1 MTCLKLSAKQ
11 LSAQWGLDMYG
22 IYSRAQVEFEYTKEI
37 GQDGKNS
44 KAYIA
49 HDKYLDAELVIKEMA
64 RDKFEDSDAF
74 FAESRSLYK
83 AAHAHVVQI
92 QYACACEKNIYLA
105 LPYYKNGSLKD
116 FAKNKSLTVREVV
129 RFSIQ
134 ICSGL
139 HNIHSKGLIHFDIKP
154 DNILLS
160 DRLEALV
167 SDFGL
172 AKAMGLDYTATPAQM
187 YTKHMAPE
195 YFTDSEFTSQ
205 YDIYQLGLTIYRL
218 IIGEAEFNSQIAAFG
233 SFDEFK
239 NAILAEAFPRRLSLE
254 HIPSRLK
261 SIVEKCL
268 KVDRAQRYQSAL
280 DVANELAQI
289 DDNTLDWVY
298 ESLNGVRRW
307 HKVTPTHEYLLEVDG
322 AGTSVA
328 QKKTTTGKWSK
339 VKESCGGL
347 TTAAIKRFLRKF

>member
-1 MTCLKLSAKQ
+1 
-11 LSAQWGLDMYG
+11 MYG
-22 IYSRAQVEFEYTKEI
+22 IYSRAQVEFEYKKEI

-49 HDKYLDAELVIKEMA
+49 HDKYLDAELVIKEIA
-64 RDKFEDSDAF
+64 QNEFADSDEF
-74 FAESRSLYK
+74 FSESRLLYK

-92 QYACACEKNIYLA
+92 QYACACDENIYLA

-116 FAKNKSLTVREVV
+116 LAKSKILTMREIV

-160 DRLEALV
+160 DRMEALV

-172 AKAMGLDYTATPAQM
+172 AKAMGLNYTAAPAQM

-195 YFTDSEFTSQ
+195 YFTDEEFTSQ

-218 IIGEAEFNSQIAAFG
+218 IVGEPDFNAQIAAFG
-233 SFDEFK
+233 SFDELK
-239 NAILAEAFPRRLSLE
+239 DAILSEAFPRRLSLE

-261 SIVEKCL
+261 SIVERCL
-268 KVDRAQRYQSAL
+268 KADRAERYQSAL
-280 DVANELAQI
+280 EVANELAQI

-298 ESLNGVRRW
+298 ENNNGVRRW

-322 AGTSVA
+322 TGTSVA
-328 QKKTTTGKWSK
+328 QKKTAAGKWTRM
-339 VKESCGGL
+339 KESCGGL
-347 TTAAIKRFLRKF
+347 TTAAIKKFLRKF

>member
-1 MTCLKLSAKQ
+1 
-11 LSAQWGLDMYG
+11 MYG
-22 IYSRAQVEFEYTKEI
+22 VYSRAEVEFVYKKEI

-44 KAYIA
+44 RAYLA

-64 RDKFEDSDAF
+64 QSSFENSDAF
-74 FAESRSLYK
+74 FAESRLLYK

-92 QYACACEKNIYLA
+92 QYACACENNIYLA
-105 LPYYKNGSLKD
+105 LPFYKNGSLKD
-116 FAKNKSLTVREVV
+116 FSKNNSLTVREIV

-139 HNIHSKGLIHFDIKP
+139 HNIHSKGLIHFDVKP

-172 AKAMGLDYTATPAQM
+172 AKAMGLNYMATPAQM

-195 YFTDSEFTSQ
+195 YFTEAEFTSQ

-218 IIGEAEFNSQIAAFG
+218 LVGEPEFNAQIAVFG

-239 NAILAEAFPRRLSLE
+239 DAILTEAFPRRLSLE

-261 SIVEKCL
+261 SIVENCL
-268 KVDRAQRYQSAL
+268 KVDRDERYHSAL
-280 DVANELAQI
+280 EVANELAQI
-289 DDNTLDWVY
+289 DDKTLDWVY
-298 ESLNGVRRW
+298 ENDNGIRRW
-307 HKVTPTHEYLLEVDG
+307 HKVTPTHEYLLEIDG
-322 AGTSVA
+322 TGTSVA
-328 QKKTTTGKWSK
+328 QKKTTAGKWSK
-339 VKESCGGL
+339 INESCGGL

>member
-1 MTCLKLSAKQ
+1 
-11 LSAQWGLDMYG
+11 MYG
-22 IYSRAQVEFEYTKEI
+22 IYSRAEVEFEYKKEI

-44 KAYIA
+44 RAYLA

-64 RDKFEDSDAF
+64 QSSFENRDAF
-74 FAESRSLYK
+74 FAESRLLYK

-92 QYACACEKNIYLA
+92 QYACACETNIYLA
-105 LPYYKNGSLKD
+105 LPFYKNGSLKD
-116 FAKNKSLTVREVV
+116 FSKNNKLTMREIV

-134 ICSGL
+134 TCSGL

-172 AKAMGLDYTATPAQM
+172 AKAMGLNYMATPAQM

-195 YFTDSEFTSQ
+195 YFTETEFTSQ

-218 IIGEAEFNSQIAAFG
+218 IVGETEFNIQIAAFA

-239 NAILAEAFPRRLSLE
+239 GAILTEAFPRRLSLE

-261 SIVEKCL
+261 SIVEHCL
-268 KVDRAQRYQSAL
+268 KVDRNERYDSAL
-280 DVANELAQI
+280 EVANDLAQI
-289 DDNTLDWVY
+289 DDKTLDWMY
-298 ESLNGVRRW
+298 EIDDGTRRW
-307 HKVTPTHEYLLEVDG
+307 RKVTPTHEYLLEIDRN
-322 AGTSVA
+322 GTSVA
-328 QKKTTTGKWSK
+328 QKKTTAGNWSRIR
-339 VKESCGGL
+339 ESCGGL

>member
-1 MTCLKLSAKQ
+1 
-11 LSAQWGLDMYG
+11 MYG
-22 IYSRAQVEFEYTKEI
+22 VYSRAEVEFEYKKEI

-44 KAYIA
+44 RAYLA

-64 RDKFEDSDAF
+64 QSSFENSDAF
-74 FAESRSLYK
+74 FAESRLLYK

-92 QYACACEKNIYLA
+92 QYACACENNIYLA
-105 LPYYKNGSLKD
+105 LPFYRNGSLKD
-116 FAKNKSLTVREVV
+116 FSKNNNLTVREIV

-139 HNIHSKGLIHFDIKP
+139 HNIHSKGLIHFDVKP

-172 AKAMGLDYTATPAQM
+172 AKAMGLNYMAAPAQM

-195 YFTDSEFTSQ
+195 YFTETEFTSQ

-218 IIGEAEFNSQIAAFG
+218 IVGETEFNTQIATFG
-233 SFDEFK
+233 SFDELK
-239 NAILAEAFPRRLSLE
+239 DAILTEAFPRRLSLE

-261 SIVEKCL
+261 SIVENCL
-268 KVDRAQRYQSAL
+268 KVDRNERYNSAL
-280 DVANELAQI
+280 EVANELAQI
-289 DDNTLDWVY
+289 DDKTLDWVY
-298 ESLNGVRRW
+298 ENDDGIRRW
-307 HKVTPTHEYLLEVDG
+307 HKVTPTHEYLLEIDR

-328 QKKTTTGKWSK
+328 QKKTTAGKWSK
-339 VKESCGGL
+339 IKESCGGL